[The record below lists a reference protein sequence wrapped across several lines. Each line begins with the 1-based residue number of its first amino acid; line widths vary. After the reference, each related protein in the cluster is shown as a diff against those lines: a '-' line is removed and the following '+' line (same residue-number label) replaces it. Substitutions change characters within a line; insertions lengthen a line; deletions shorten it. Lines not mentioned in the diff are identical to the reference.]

1 MIVIHPMSYVYLFR
15 AGGAVKLRGCEPASP
30 RAFPSRPTA
39 SDEMRP
45 AEASQRR
52 GEEIRD
58 GILPLRA
65 AVPNRVES
73 PGEMRDGSRYR
84 LTTSTGWA
92 HGCIKRL
99 SLDQKDSGHISPI
112 RPSDGD
118 HGCIKRKKRRFGAGL
133 FPLRSPLC
141 CFSCGCIK
149 RGVRFQRPQWPRP
162 QRLRAEHTED
172 FYMILK
178 ANFIYLAI
186 FLIIQ
191 IWLGG

>member
-133 FPLRSPLC
+133 FPLRCVVSAVDVLREVSD
-141 CFSCGCIK
+141 FSALSGHAPSVSEQSILRIFTWFWK
-149 RGVRFQRPQWPRP
+149 LILYTWRF
-162 QRLRAEHTED
+162 
-172 FYMILK
+172 F
-178 ANFIYLAI
+178 
-186 FLIIQ
+186 
-191 IWLGG
+191 